1 VVNETQPERLLAM
14 LNKHADEHR
23 PPRRTPPALDQGIAI
38 NGELR
43 VKLFGWNLLPIEVKL
58 LISSKDVAE
67 WVGLD
72 WWNDERGRARG
83 GRKRRSGDRRRARR
97 HDPNGRTD

>member
-1 VVNETQPERLLAM
+1 V
-14 LNKHADEHR
+14 
-23 PPRRTPPALDQGIAI
+23 LDQGIAI

-43 VKLFGWNLLPIEVKL
+43 VKLFGWSLLPIEVKL

-72 WWNDERGRARG
+72 WWNDERARAAGDRKPRARE
-83 GRKRRSGDRRRARR
+83 RRRARR
-97 HDPNGRTD
+97 HHPNGRRD